1 MSMIW
6 APLRARPKAR
16 QVSAAAYTY
25 EVGKLGEGDK
35 TGGDRRRHRASQKL
49 KPDDATYAAVI
60 RKRKAKEY
68 ARRKR
73 KLGKDVQPR

>member
-16 QVSAAAYTY
+16 QVSAAAYTS

-35 TGGDRRRHRASQKL
+35 TGGDRRRRHRARQSPEPFRL
-49 KPDDATYAAVI
+49 DVDSAGLYGTAVG
-60 RKRKAKEY
+60 RA
-68 ARRKR
+68 
-73 KLGKDVQPR
+73 PRG